1 MHWLK
6 RFAIFIGV
14 GVFHDAKVAVVAR
27 LADVVLLYSIAH
39 GTTWLM
45 SVGAIVVL
53 TFL

>member
-1 MHWLK
+1 MHLLK
-6 RFAIFIGV
+6 RFAVFVGV

-27 LADVVLLYSIAH
+27 LTDESLLDSIAH

-45 SVGAIVVL
+45 SVGAIVIL